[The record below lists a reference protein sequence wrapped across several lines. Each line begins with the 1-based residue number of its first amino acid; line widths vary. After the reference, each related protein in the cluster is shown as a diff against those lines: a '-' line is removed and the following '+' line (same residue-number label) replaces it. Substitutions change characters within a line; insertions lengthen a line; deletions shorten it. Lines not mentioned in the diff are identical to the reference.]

1 MNIKAFLLSTLFF
14 FAVSSTVYSEPIDPS
29 FLDKTVT
36 GLNSDERLFLADNS
50 SGSPTV
56 TGDRDEKAQKDYS
69 FSMGENWRG
78 VFNPGSDLF
87 PRYIANPLRPM
98 TSLSRMTLSD
108 SNIPGAGDDRYVF
121 RLGGRYGFL
130 RIHPTGESSRGF
142 QFDLEGAFLGVFD
155 IDNSLDNIGW
165 DGLYGALFSWG
176 NGQGLALKFGTKH
189 DSSHVGDEYAEST
202 GRKRINYTREEV
214 LLGVSLAGFNYWRI
228 YGEGAYA
235 YDLRNKDLQERW
247 RVEGG
252 IEFQDAERWWDGSA
266 GYYAALD
273 VTSYEEND
281 WQADVTIQAGLVLPV
296 KKRFRTYRLGLEYHN
311 GRPLIGEF
319 FQIKEKYF
327 AIGLWMDL

>member
-1 MNIKAFLLSTLFF
+1 MNIKVFLLSTLFF
-14 FAVSSTVYSEPIDPS
+14 FAVCTTVYAEPIDPPS
-29 FLDKTVT
+29 LDKAVAS
-36 GLNSDERLFLADNS
+36 LNSDERLFLADNA
-50 SGSPTV
+50 SGNPTG
-56 TGDRDEKAQKDYS
+56 TGDRDEIEQKDYF

-78 VFNPGSDLF
+78 VGNPGSDIF

-98 TSLSRMTLSD
+98 ISLSRINLSE
-108 SNIPGAGDDRYVF
+108 SKIPGAGDNRYVF

-130 RIHPTGESSRGF
+130 RIHPTGEPNRGF
-142 QFDLEGAFLGVFD
+142 QLDLEGAFLGVFD
-155 IDNSLDNIGW
+155 IENSLDNIGW
-165 DGLYGALFSWG
+165 DGLYGILFSWA
-176 NGQGLALKFGTKH
+176 NGRGLALKFGTKH

-202 GRKRINYTREEV
+202 GRKRINYTREEI
-214 LLGVSLAGFNYWRI
+214 LLGVSLSGFKYWRI
-228 YGEGAYA
+228 YGEGAYGW
-235 YDLRNKDLQERW
+235 DLRNKAVQERW

-281 WQADVTIQAGLVLPV
+281 WHPDVTIQAGLVLPV

-327 AIGLWMDL
+327 AIGLWMEL

>member
-1 MNIKAFLLSTLFF
+1 MNIKAFLLSYLFF

-69 FSMGENWRG
+69 FSMGEKWRG

-98 TSLSRMTLSD
+98 TSLSRITLSD

-130 RIHPTGESSRGF
+130 RIHPAGESGRGF

-176 NGQGLALKFGTKH
+176 NGRGLALKFGTKH

-214 LLGVSLAGFNYWRI
+214 LLGVSLTGFNYWRI

-252 IEFQDAERWWDGSA
+252 IEFQDPERWWDGSA

-273 VTSYEEND
+273 VTSYEENN